1 MISVEKLV
9 SKLKKNNLDF
19 FTGVPDSVLKNFSL
33 FIKSLKKNKH
43 MIAANEGGAIALA
56 IGYYLSTKKI
66 ATVYMQNSGLS
77 NAINPLISIA
87 HKKVYSIPMLLIIG
101 WRGAPGTSDE
111 PQHKAKGAITKK
123 ILSLLGVKTIELK
136 KNEDLKKLEEI
147 IKYSKKE
154 KKPVACLIRKN
165 VLKIKK
171 KINFEST
178 YSKGLIRHEVL
189 KEILKVIKDN
199 TNIISTTGYTS
210 RELNQIRHEKKYN
223 GKDFYMVGGMG
234 HSSMVALGSS
244 IFSKKKNYMY

>member
-1 MISVEKLV
+1 
-9 SKLKKNNLDF
+9 
-19 FTGVPDSVLKNFSL
+19 
-33 FIKSLKKNKH
+33 

-171 KINFEST
+171 KINFKPT
-178 YSKGLIRHEVL
+178 YTKGLIRHEVL
-189 KEILKVIKDN
+189 REILKIIKDK
-199 TNIISTTGYTS
+199 TNIIC
-210 RELNQIRHEKKYN
+210 NHWIH
-223 GKDFYMVGGMG
+223 V
-234 HSSMVALGSS
+234 
-244 IFSKKKNYMY
+244 